1 MKYLFIL
8 ILLFI
13 SNFCYSSLQ
22 IGDYNDIYS
31 HVYDYNHFSLIYP
44 SSQYHYGSFIAN
56 PIIFRSDGKRYINDL
71 SHEFPIEFYICG
83 TYWKGGAWGY
93 RNGFNNYYGN
103 IYYFSSSYY
112 SFYEENNSKIPEPS
126 SLIILGSFISLYYF
140 SKNNI

>member
-1 MKYLFIL
+1 MRYLFIF
-8 ILLFI
+8 ILFLFSI
-13 SNFCYSSLQ
+13 FCFRTLQ
-22 IGDYNDIYS
+22 IGENNGTYS
-31 HVYDYNHFSLIYP
+31 YVYDYYHFSIIYP
-44 SSQYHYGSFIAN
+44 SSEYYHSSFKSN